1 MILICGTCFEKDW
14 KYLQYRIELRNL
26 MHDFEEIL
34 KAFKIDIDKQYQK
47 IAKEIIDN
55 FGGL

>member
-1 MILICGTCFEKDW
+1 
-14 KYLQYRIELRNL
+14 